1 MLERKVRN
9 IISEEDAIQ
18 LAWQAIDYV
27 HRVLPRGSVNKKSD
41 EDKPDYFEI
50 SRILS
55 NVRNNNADTLYRM
68 KYVLSMNCKNIH
80 PELQEMICKAALYEK
95 CKAGNCEEQATVAY
109 VYLKKLGVEDVDYVC
124 MKDGLHDFLLL
135 NGNIICD
142 PWADK
147 VYHVKDFEKV
157 RAAAAIDIPYHYA
170 VYEDFPDI
178 RPYLFG
184 MPYVKFRLDDKRP
197 LSIVDG
203 QFVRSGI
210 DNFKIDYSEYNQA
223 LENARPSLRK

>member
-1 MLERKVRN
+1 MFNRN
-9 IISEEDAIQ
+9 VKKEVSQQDAVSLAWDAIKYTH
-18 LAWQAIDYV
+18 QA
-27 HRVLPRGSVNKKSD
+27 LPDGSINKKSD
-41 EDKPDYFEI
+41 ESKANYNEI
-50 SRILS
+50 YLAISKM
-55 NVRNNNADTLYRM
+55 RNNRD
-68 KYVLSMNCKNIH
+68 
-80 PELQEMICKAALYEK
+80 ELIKGISVPPINTKDANTKLQKMHRKAALYENFR
-95 CKAGNCEEQATVAY
+95 AGNSEEHATVAY

-124 MKDGLHDFLLL
+124 MKHGSHHFILL

-142 PWADK
+142 PWANK

-210 DNFKIDYSEYNQA
+210 DNFKIDYSEYNQV